1 MPVPRSPWKQIA
13 RVLVPGEHEFGDTVA
28 LLLHDG
34 RTVPVTSLRKH
45 QPSDFGTGISP
56 WYSEQERSCSRR
68 TSTGWAPG
76 RCHDPSATQR

>member
-1 MPVPRSPWKQIA
+1 M
-13 RVLVPGEHEFGDTVA
+13 A

-56 WYSEQERSCSRR
+56 WYQRAGAILQSAHQHWLGSRQM
-68 TSTGWAPG
+68 P
-76 RCHDPSATQR
+76 